1 MSEHGL
7 RDTDAPYAPDEAE
20 AIQRMLATPGTSLEC
35 PRCHGPL
42 VAGTAVDVSASLIGV
57 YIVRCPACRRA
68 LMASQVRPL

>member
-1 MSEHGL
+1 MPEHGL

-42 VAGTAVDVSASLIGV
+42 VAG
-57 YIVRCPACRRA
+57 CRRA
-68 LMASQVRPL
+68 IMASQVRPR